1 MSDLFEKFLNS
12 LTLEEETDYELAER
26 MEQFKKETTERVSE
40 DFEIQIKIAVYSTSG
55 EFIKQHNGSS
65 LSDETIRSI
74 MDDIEKELKE
84 RG

>member
-55 EFIKQHNGSS
+55 EF
-65 LSDETIRSI
+65 SD
-74 MDDIEKELKE
+74 MYELVVLLFTKILE
-84 RG
+84 ESNNDRC